1 MEPIDSTVKIS
12 AALERRQSMCS
23 NDSGTLFSI
32 NERKKYIG
40 FLEEGISD
48 ADEDQD
54 SSTEEPDREDQLNAF
69 LIMIEKNKASPKKFE
84 KLTQQQEQQR
94 AAF

>member
-1 MEPIDSTVKIS
+1 
-12 AALERRQSMCS
+12 MCS
-23 NDSGTLFSI
+23 NDSATLFSI

-54 SSTEEPDREDQLNAF
+54 SSNEEPDREDQLEAF
-69 LIMIEKNKASPKKFE
+69 LSMIKTSMVSPKKFE
-84 KLTQQQEQQR
+84 KLNQQQEQQKNV
-94 AAF
+94 FQVSTISD